1 MKIFLSLL
9 VAIFLFSTCK
19 KDDEIYTTKNAI
31 VTTLP
36 IVDTSF
42 TLSCFPNPCDSFVN
56 LQIKLPKASSLKIVI
71 YNINGRMV
79 YQSTTTIQLAAG
91 QSTIGVDVHSLLSG
105 LYILRCEF
113 DTWITTKKMIKI

>member
-1 MKIFLSLL
+1 MKIFLTFL

-31 VTTLP
+31 VTTQP

-42 TLSCFPNPCDSFVN
+42 TLSCFPNPCDSFLN
-56 LQIKLPKASSLKIVI
+56 IQIKLTQASALKILI
-71 YNINGRMV
+71 YNLNGRMV

-113 DTWITTKKMIKI
+113 DTWITNKKIIKN